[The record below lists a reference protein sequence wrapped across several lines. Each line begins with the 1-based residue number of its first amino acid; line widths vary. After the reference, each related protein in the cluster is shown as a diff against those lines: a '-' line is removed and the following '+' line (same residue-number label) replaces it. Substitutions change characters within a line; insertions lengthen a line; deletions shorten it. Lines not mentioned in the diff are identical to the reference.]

1 MGLALVRVFWHQAL
15 FVEDATYDVHTHRTQ
30 SFGQKFLLPLISIN
44 LSSKKWIVNA
54 RPHAC
59 DKENVVLDDYKP
71 HNIALA
77 QLCGNMSVIAMDT
90 KIRHSSPPTKRQV

>member
-1 MGLALVRVFWHQAL
+1 MGLALGCVFWLWRA
-15 FVEDATYDVHTHRTQ
+15 FVKDATYDVHTHRTQ

-59 DKENVVLDDYKP
+59 DK
-71 HNIALA
+71 
-77 QLCGNMSVIAMDT
+77 
-90 KIRHSSPPTKRQV
+90 